1 METHAEEPAPEQYP
15 TPRAAVP
22 GVPAYSVVQGQ
33 ALDAREDLVKCAS
46 CPAYLIKGQM
56 VCCGAQV
63 AERVKHQNLRRK
75 LNLRRRELEGQLY
88 QRFGQRLPDATAS
101 DLGGM
106 ADVRIRGSRSFEAD
120 TIDNARKNYA
130 NAIKRG
136 YTSIL
141 DRYHK
146 DDKFLAAMGRMGK
159 VRRNVLVM
167 DLLAEAVMPNPGRDF
182 AQRRMARQDAAE
194 LNKNGARVVYFPSA
208 SIALAQ
214 AGSRP
219 SRQILRLLS
228 CGMGRPCASV
238 TLWPGSPDSLVRS
251 CCSRSSRAG

>member
-1 METHAEEPAPEQYP
+1 MEMHEEESAPEQYP

-22 GVPAYSVVQGQ
+22 GVPAYAVVQGH
-33 ALDAREDLVKCAS
+33 VKCAS

-56 VCCGAQV
+56 VCFSCGAQV

-75 LNLRRRELEGQLY
+75 LNLRRRELELEGQLL

-106 ADVRIRGSRSFEAD
+106 ADVRVRGSRSFEAD
-120 TIDNARKNYA
+120 TIDNARKNHA
-130 NAIKRG
+130 SAIKKG

-141 DRYHK
+141 DRYRK
-146 DDKFLAAMGRMGK
+146 DDKFLAAMGRMGE

-167 DLLAEAVMPNPGRDF
+167 DLLAKAVIPNPGRDF

-194 LNKNGARVVYFPSA
+194 LNKNGARIVYIPSA
-208 SIALAQ
+208 STALRRV
-214 AGSRP
+214 SRP

-228 CGMGRPCASV
+228 CGMVRPYPSA
-238 TLWPGSPDSLVRS
+238 TL
-251 CCSRSSRAG
+251 